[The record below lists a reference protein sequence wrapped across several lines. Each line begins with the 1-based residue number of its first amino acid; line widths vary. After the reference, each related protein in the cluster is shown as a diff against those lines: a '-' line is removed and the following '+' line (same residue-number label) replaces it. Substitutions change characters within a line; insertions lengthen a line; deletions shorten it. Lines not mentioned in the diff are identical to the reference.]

1 MAVSYAADES
11 QQPQQENANQNAI
24 VSASE
29 AEADNK
35 KQTKRGT
42 EDKQHQPTE
51 SLGKQSKALPYLLY
65 VLCVYTPSKTEI
77 PKHISYFVYIKLLWY
92 NRFSLLIYIYNVMVA
107 FIHRSSF
114 KSRTLSFI
122 HHIPSHI
129 DGKILQAFYRK
140 K

>member
-1 MAVSYAADES
+1 MAATYAADES

-51 SLGKQSKALPYLLY
+51 SQGKQK
-65 VLCVYTPSKTEI
+65 
-77 PKHISYFVYIKLLWY
+77 
-92 NRFSLLIYIYNVMVA
+92 R
-107 FIHRSSF
+107 
-114 KSRTLSFI
+114 
-122 HHIPSHI
+122 
-129 DGKILQAFYRK
+129 QAS
-140 K
+140 